1 MDIRIE
7 LLSPTHMFL
16 GIRFSVN
23 KLIESLKGYDKDK
36 EYPNVYLLEIGL
48 LFIDIVIQK
57 KGRN

>member
-16 GIRFSVN
+16 GIRFSIN
-23 KLIESLKGYDKDK
+23 KLVNNLKGYNKDK

-48 LFIDIVIQK
+48 LFIDIIIQK

>member
-16 GIRFSVN
+16 GIRFSIN
-23 KLIESLKGYDKDK
+23 KLVDSLKGYDKDK
-36 EYPNVYLLEIGL
+36 EYPNVYLFEIGL

-57 KGRN
+57 KGRK

>member
-7 LLSPTHMFL
+7 LLSATHMFL
-16 GIRFSVN
+16 GIRFSIN
-23 KLIESLKGYDKDK
+23 KLVNSLKGYDKDK

-48 LFIDIVIQK
+48 LFIDITIEK

>member
-16 GIRFSVN
+16 GIRFSIN
-23 KLIESLKGYDKDK
+23 KLVNNIKGYDKDK

-48 LFIDIVIQK
+48 LFIDITIQK

>member
-16 GIRFSVN
+16 GIRFSIN
-23 KLIESLKGYDKDK
+23 KLVTSLEEYDKDK
-36 EYPNVYLLEIGL
+36 EYPNVYLLELGL

>member
-16 GIRFSVN
+16 GIRFSIN
-23 KLIESLKGYDKDK
+23 KLVNNLKGYDKDK

-48 LFIDIVIQK
+48 LFIDIIIQK

>member
-23 KLIESLKGYDKDK
+23 KLVESLKGYDRDK

>member
-23 KLIESLKGYDKDK
+23 KLVESLKGYDKDK
-36 EYPNVYLLEIGL
+36 EYPSVYLLEIGL

>member
-23 KLIESLKGYDKDK
+23 KLVESLKGYDKDK